1 MILAQVSVNLELL
14 FSYKMS
20 FQEYLAA
27 LRNKASQIRIEVLEM
42 IANAE
47 SGAVGS
53 ALSCVEIL
61 TALYYGQGANGPIM
75 NIDPSKPGNESQDYF
90 ILSKWQA
97 APTWYAILADLGY
110 FSTDELNHY
119 KQSGALLTANT
130 RAKIPGV
137 VLASGLAGQGVAAGL
152 GLAMALKADR
162 ARNKVFVLVGDAE
175 MASGAVWE
183 AVIQAGHNKLANL
196 VLIVDRNT
204 IQQDSLVR
212 NLNVLDPISEKLE
225 AFGFKTHNVYA
236 GHDFDQLLI
245 AMEKA
250 VVENRLPTAII
261 AKTVKAKGV
270 DFAENKSF
278 YHDKP
283 LSKEELA
290 EALKRLNDKVEEL

>member
-1 MILAQVSVNLELL
+1 MS
-14 FSYKMS
+14 S

-27 LRNKASQIRIEVLEM
+27 LRAKALQIRIEVLQM

-47 SGAVGS
+47 SGSTGS
-53 ALSCVEIL
+53 ALSCIEIL
-61 TALYYGQGANGPIM
+61 TALYYGQGNDGPIM
-75 NIDPSKPGNESQDYF
+75 NIDPAKPGNEQQDYF

-110 FSTDELNHY
+110 FPSDELKYY

-137 VLASGLAGQGVAAGL
+137 VLASGLAGQGLAEGL
-152 GLAMALKADR
+152 GLSMALKSDR

-175 MASGAVWE
+175 MSSGAVWE
-183 AVIQAGHNKLANL
+183 SIIQAGHNKLSNL
-196 VLIVDRNT
+196 VIIVDRNS

-236 GHDFDQLLI
+236 GHDFDQLLL
-245 AMEKA
+245 ALERA
-250 VVENRLPTAII
+250 STENRLPSAIVV
-261 AKTVKAKGV
+261 KTVKAKGV

-283 LSKEELA
+283 LSKEELN
-290 EALKRLNDKVEEL
+290 EAMKRLADKIE